1 MDDTPD
7 FNDRHSWVKKNNIFS
22 VLVKSEEHPSSGER
36 LPLEAVTRRLVK
48 TWQAEK
54 TYECAVVNCRV

>member
-7 FNDRHSWVKKNNIFS
+7 FSDCHSWVKNIFS

-36 LPLEAVTRRLVK
+36 LPLEAITRRLVK
-48 TWQAEK
+48 TLQADK
-54 TYECAVVNCRV
+54 T